1 MLQLTSHESATSAL
15 YAKQGRNFV
24 LPTQR
29 QPKEGIWLS
38 RGDT

>member
-1 MLQLTSHESATSAL
+1 MLELTSYDSTASAL

-24 LPTQR
+24 LPTQKH
-29 QPKEGIWLS
+29 QPKGIWLS

>member
-1 MLQLTSHESATSAL
+1 MRELMSHESATSAL

-24 LPTQR
+24 LPTTQD
-29 QPKEGIWLS
+29 QPKGIWLS